1 MTVEDQF
8 YQHLTQHAQE
18 WGFVAPQ
25 DLIIYLCM
33 LLSSRLRDIDIIP
46 KPSFAER
53 YLQLYHCSRPQEI
66 KDFGD
71 SCLLF
76 CSLLPNYGQRRGLSM
91 DYYATLGISAYYTW
105 GDLTQDARGIQL
117 GNWFYHCQRF
127 LDSALH
133 PEQPLSLTN
142 IMDLK

>member
-8 YQHLTQHAQE
+8 YQHLTQHAEE
-18 WGFVAPQ
+18 WGFTAPQ
-25 DLIIYLCM
+25 NLIIYLGI
-33 LLSSRLRDIDIIP
+33 LLSSRLRDTEIIP

-53 YLQLYHCSRPQEI
+53 YLQLYHCTRPHEI

-76 CSLLPNYGQRRGLSM
+76 CSLLPKYGESRGLSM
-91 DYYATLGISAYYTW
+91 EYYATLGISAYYTW
-105 GDLTQDARGIQL
+105 GDLAQDDRGIQL
-117 GNWFYHCQRF
+117 GNWFYYCQKF

-133 PEQPLSLTN
+133 SDRPLSLTN
-142 IMDLK
+142 IMDMK